1 MTQYAALIRLLAC
14 LGAAIALFVGGCHYG
29 KVGEQNSQYQ
39 ANESRQAVLDK
50 KLEEERARSEK
61 LNEELRELLSQPKA
75 GVTVR
80 EIVRSN
86 PSNCTRPVAVTDSL
100 QSAIG
105 RSNQAIAASRS
116 NGAVQRDPGS
126 NRK

>member
-1 MTQYAALIRLLAC
+1 MSKYADLIRLLAC

-29 KVGEQNSQYQ
+29 EVGEQNSQYQ
-39 ANESRQAVLDK
+39 ANESRQEALDK
-50 KLEEERARSEK
+50 RLEEERARSER

-86 PSNCTRPVAVTDSL
+86 PSNCTRPVVVTDSL

-105 RSNQAIAASRS
+105 RANQAIAASRG